1 MFCDRLRA
9 CRIARNYTL
18 QEMADAVDI
27 SLRTYQKYEG
37 GSTFP
42 DFSHLVKLADFLD
55 ISTDFL
61 LERDDY
67 LQSLGVSV
75 DVSLKCPPRRP
86 KSQNSRHSLRTQSAG
101 NSAD

>member
-42 DFSHLVKLADFLD
+42 DFSHPVSYTHLD
-55 ISTDFL
+55 VYQ
-61 LERDDY
+61 R
-67 LQSLGVSV
+67 QSSHPTEAVSGPLPGVR
-75 DVSLKCPPRRP
+75 LRP
-86 KSQNSRHSLRTQSAG
+86 DTRKAKGGGWSG
-101 NSAD
+101 

>member
-27 SLRTYQKYEG
+27 SLRTY
-37 GSTFP
+37 P

-86 KSQNSRHSLRTQSAG
+86 KSQKSRHSLRTQSAG